1 MSNIKEIRKR
11 HDDVRGYFADQ
22 KGHDAHMDRGYLL
35 RQNELLIGRCEYDN
49 EARDALC
56 KELDQA
62 EKRIAELEAEVS
74 NLKAIM
80 RGDGGTEKVEV
91 E

>member
-1 MSNIKEIRKR
+1 MSKFDPRTYPVLRRSVPAWCDGARERIAELEEESRQ
-11 HDDVRGYFADQ
+11 YFNNEVA
-22 KGHDAHMDRGYLL
+22 L
-35 RQNELLIGRCEYDN
+35 R
-49 EARDALC
+49 
-56 KELDQA
+56 
-62 EKRIAELEAEVS
+62 KRIAELEAEVS